1 MLCSAGGGGFEAG
14 EGSMSDLLHNLLSQA
29 TKGLGVRRAHIATA
43 IDEETL
49 QLVAAWQDGACA
61 PIQCYLLSD
70 TPCARVFAEG
80 AYTAIDS
87 DDDLFPDSA
96 FFAPQP
102 TRGYAGCP
110 IVDSNGRLI
119 GHVCILDDG
128 PLPAAGIIPTLLSL
142 IADRIAMEMGQQKG
156 QGSRHKNQSGEIHD
170 FRALLANL
178 PGMAYRCRNHP
189 DWPMQFVSEG
199 SIALTGYTPEVLVNG
214 QPVWGDLIHSG
225 DRQQVWQSV
234 QDALQQD
241 EPFEIQYRI
250 VTRDNQCKWVWERG
264 RAVGSDQ
271 HGLHI
276 EGFVKD
282 ISPQRQKEFE
292 LERSEA
298 FAKAIVES
306 AAEGIMLSDDN
317 GRIESI
323 NPAAAWMLGVRE
335 EAVLGANIRDYHD
348 HLSQEDVELIK
359 CDVQQYQQTGA
370 SKLFN
375 GGREFAGRRADGTKF
390 PMHLAIRELQFD
402 KGRCFAALIRDISE
416 QKAKEEE
423 IRRQNERLN
432 ATVEFSPLG
441 IAMVDKDL
449 RFLAANPAYTNM
461 LGYDESELI
470 GRRFADFTH
479 PDDVDTTVN
488 AVSDSLEAGPDHY
501 SIRKRYLHKDGH
513 TVHVALSVAVGH
525 DSSGSPEFAIANA
538 EDLTTRLT
546 TEAQLKEQQ
555 DQLTRLERLSMLG
568 EMTAGIAH
576 EINQP
581 LTAISTYAQSCLRFM
596 NPHNPKPEKMKE
608 ALVKLSEQAHRAGA
622 VVERIR
628 ELARQRRSESEMV
641 DCSELI
647 ELVEGLAET
656 DARSHGIVIR
666 KQLADDLPLVRCDP
680 VQIQQV
686 VLNLIRNAI
695 DSMETGGFDKGNEI
709 IVRTEKTETNE
720 VRIELIDSG
729 MGVDAAVAED
739 LFRPFSTN
747 KTTGMGLGLSISRSI
762 VTDHGG
768 QLNYYN
774 NSAGGATFYVVLP
787 PALGDTDEQ

>member
-1 MLCSAGGGGFEAG
+1 MECKEVLCSAGGGGFEAG
-14 EGSMSDLLHNLLSQA
+14 EGSMSDVLHNLLSQA

-49 QLVAAWQDGACA
+49 QLVAAWQDGARA

-119 GHVCILDDG
+119 GHICILDDA
-128 PLPAAGIIPTLLSL
+128 PLPAAGITPTLLSL
-142 IADRIAMEMGQQKG
+142 IADRIAME
-156 QGSRHKNQSGEIHD
+156 
-170 FRALLANL
+170 L
-178 PGMAYRCRNHP
+178 
-189 DWPMQFVSEG
+189 
-199 SIALTGYTPEVLVNG
+199 
-214 QPVWGDLIHSG
+214 
-225 DRQQVWQSV
+225 
-234 QDALQQD
+234 
-241 EPFEIQYRI
+241 
-250 VTRDNQCKWVWERG
+250 
-264 RAVGSDQ
+264 
-271 HGLHI
+271 
-276 EGFVKD
+276 
-282 ISPQRQKEFE
+282 E
-292 LERSEA
+292 LERSGA

-306 AAEGIMLSDDN
+306 AAEGIVLADDN

-335 EAVLGANIRDYHD
+335 EAVLGANLRDYHD

-390 PMHLAIRELQFD
+390 PMHLAIRELEFD

-461 LGYDESELI
+461 LGYNESELI

-538 EDLTTRLT
+538 EDLTARLT

-596 NPHNPKPEKMKE
+596 NPDNPKPEKMKE

-628 ELARQRRSESEMV
+628 ELARQRRSESELV

-647 ELVEGLAET
+647 EMVEGLAET

-695 DSMETGGFDKGNEI
+695 DSMEIGGFHKGNEI
-709 IVRTEKTETNE
+709 IVRTEKTDTNE

-768 QLNYYN
+768 QLNYSN
-774 NSAGGATFYVVLP
+774 NSGGGATFYVILP